1 MLKLRT
7 FGGLWVEQD
16 NRPAG
21 AGIGAMRRRALAL
34 LALLA
39 TAPEQGLSRD
49 KLLPV
54 LWPESDEGKARH
66 VLAQLLYLL
75 RRSLR
80 SDDVILDT
88 GALRL
93 NPDAMHTDV
102 ADFHAAL
109 SRGDAERAAAIHAA
123 PFLDGFYLS
132 GAPEFERWAEGERTR
147 YAALARAALETVAIA
162 ATAAGN
168 HAAAASWWRRV
179 AAMDPLSSRATVAL
193 MRALVAA
200 GDRAAA
206 LQQGR
211 VHEALVREEL
221 GDVVDPEIQ
230 SVTNWIRAST
240 SAAGATTAAA
250 PPREP
255 AAPPN
260 LPQQRY
266 EEYVGRMLASRYRI
280 ERTVGRRSLGTTF
293 QATDLGSGG
302 SVHIRVL
309 LPSLAAI
316 ADASALMNGLGAT
329 ARLRHADILPVIDIG
344 QIEDI
349 TYVVTPPPAGDSL
362 AVRLTRDRHL
372 AIHEALR
379 VGTRVADAL
388 GYAHEVGVLHLDLT
402 PRRIMLD
409 GDRVTVVD
417 TGVIDAVLSAVPG
430 GGSQTGVAVGT
441 PAFMSPEQLEGGAL
455 DGRADVYSLG
465 CILYQSLAGE
475 SPHAGSS
482 AQAILARR
490 LTEPPRPLRTL
501 RETIPDVVERAVMT
515 ALARVPAD
523 RFGSMEEMGRALCR
537 AMG

>member
-16 NRPAG
+16 DRPAG

-80 SDDVILDT
+80 SDDVVLDT
-88 GALRL
+88 GVLRL
-93 NPDAMHTDV
+93 NPDAMSSDV

-123 PFLDGFYLS
+123 PFLDGFYLG
-132 GAPEFERWAEGERTR
+132 GAPEFERWAEVERTR
-147 YAALARAALETVAIA
+147 YAGLARTALETLAMA

-168 HAAAASWWRRV
+168 HAAAANWWRRV
-179 AAMDPLSSRATVAL
+179 AEMDPLSSRSTVAL
-193 MRALVAA
+193 MRALVAS

-221 GDVVDPEIQ
+221 GEIVDPEIQ
-230 SVTNWIRAST
+230 SVTTWIRASASGT
-240 SAAGATTAAA
+240 SAAAPQREAAA
-250 PPREP
+250 ASNP
-255 AAPPN
+255 
-260 LPQQRY
+260 PQQRY
-266 EEYVGRMLASRYRI
+266 EEYVGRVLASRYRI

-293 QATDLGSGG
+293 QATDLGSGR

-316 ADASALMNGLGAT
+316 ADASSLMDGLRAIT
-329 ARLRHADILPVIDIG
+329 RLRHADILPVIDVG
-344 QIEDI
+344 QIEDV
-349 TYVVTPPPAGDSL
+349 TYVVTPPPSGDSL
-362 AVRLTRDRHL
+362 AGRLARDRHL

-388 GYAHEVGVLHLDLT
+388 GYAHQAGVLHLDLT
-402 PRRIMLD
+402 PRRIMLE
-409 GDRVTVVD
+409 GDHVTVVEV
-417 TGVIDAVLSAVPG
+417 GVLDALLGAVPA
-430 GGSQTGVAVGT
+430 GGSQTGVTVGT

-465 CILYQSLAGE
+465 CILYQALAGE
-475 SPHAGSS
+475 SPHAGTS

-490 LTEPPRPLRTL
+490 LTEAPRPLRTL
-501 RETIPDVVERAVMT
+501 RDTIPDVVERAVMT